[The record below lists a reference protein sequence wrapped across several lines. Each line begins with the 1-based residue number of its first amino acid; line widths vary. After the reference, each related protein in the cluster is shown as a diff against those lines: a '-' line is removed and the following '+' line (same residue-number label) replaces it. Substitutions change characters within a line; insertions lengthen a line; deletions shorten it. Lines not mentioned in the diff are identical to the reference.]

1 MSYAR
6 QASRENTAN
15 NREITLGEEEVSDV
29 SLATFYVFD
38 AENPRR
44 GPRVLPG
51 GGCGCGHGCGG

>member
-15 NREITLGEEEVSDV
+15 NREIALGEEEISDV
-29 SLATFYVFD
+29 SLATFYVFV

-51 GGCGCGHGCGG
+51 GGCGCSHGCGS